1 MQNVV
6 EEKTNDSH
14 KRQIVVNNYKLIN
27 YNFFLGV
34 KGLSC
39 NNIMPCLELCPVYN
53 EHGII

>member
-53 EHGII
+53 EHGIM